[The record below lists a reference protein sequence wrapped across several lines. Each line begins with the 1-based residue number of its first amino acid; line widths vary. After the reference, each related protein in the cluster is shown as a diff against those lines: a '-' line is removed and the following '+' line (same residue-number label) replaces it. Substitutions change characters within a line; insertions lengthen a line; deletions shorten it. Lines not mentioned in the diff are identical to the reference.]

1 MVVLVKKNLSPN
13 ENLKQIIENAQGI
26 KTVLLNDTYF
36 KKLIDAHTHLR
47 PTAKGVSL
55 VSINELTPQI
65 RAKDIE
71 EFLSVI
77 KFDTHHRS
85 DPEEPKRNTPEKALQ
100 SWLISDAYRN
110 RGRMI
115 SIEKAVHDK
124 IGSANDSEVFFVTD
138 EIGLVSE
145 ETGKLVK
152 CDILAI
158 RRVPKKD
165 GSFYWVPMQIELKS
179 ARKLTELIDQLE
191 NYENLFNKSRAEFEK
206 LFSILLAPVF
216 DGKIVFGSAQLEK
229 WIVWPW
235 SEKSKMDTI
244 QQIAAKGIKEI
255 QYKDRYSFR

>member
-1 MVVLVKKNLSPN
+1 MVKKNLSPN

-26 KTVLLNDTYF
+26 KTILLNDSYF
-36 KKLIDAHTHLR
+36 KKLIEARTHLR

-65 RAKDIE
+65 RARDIE

-85 DPEEPKRNTPEKALQ
+85 DPEQPKRNTPEKALQ

-110 RGRMI
+110 RGRMT
-115 SIEKAVHDK
+115 SIEKAVQDK
-124 IGSANDSEVFFVTD
+124 IETPNDSEVFFVTD

-158 RRVPKKD
+158 RREPKKD

-179 ARKLTELIDQLE
+179 ARKLTELINQLE
-191 NYENLFNKSRAEFEK
+191 SYENLFNKSRAEFEK
-206 LFSILLAPVF
+206 LFSLLLAPIC
-216 DGKIVFGSAQLEK
+216 GGEIVFGSAQLEK

-235 SEKSKMDTI
+235 SEKPNVGTT
-244 QQIAAKGIKEI
+244 QQIVAKGIKEI
-255 QYKDRYSFR
+255 QYKDRFSFR